1 MNKKYSYYIRNT
13 YVRYLILIR
22 DTVYSSAD
30 VYTRY
35 KMHIV
40 FTVLQQ
46 VLNFRPFSVVNM
58 TREGKNRTTFKVIKR
73 LKGVYN
79 LDYHI
84 LKHMSHLNE
93 LQHFILR
100 PTLILCRL
108 LTLQVTQHI
117 HHCNRD
123 S

>member
-1 MNKKYSYYIRNT
+1 M
-13 YVRYLILIR
+13 LIR

-35 KMHIV
+35 EMHIV
-40 FTVLQQ
+40 YTVLHQ
-46 VLNFRPFSVVNM
+46 VRNFRPFCVVNM
-58 TREGKNRTTFKVIKR
+58 IREGKKDDILGDMTVKR
-73 LKGVYN
+73 GTQCN

-84 LKHMSHLNE
+84 LKHVSHLNE

-100 PTLILCRL
+100 PPLILCRL

-117 HHCNRD
+117 RHCNRD